1 MEHMT
6 KPIKIT
12 FLVLLVVFIYVM
24 FGQQFLRMVIPEE
37 WFMNSATASLAFWL
51 PYLIFISLS
60 VRLIVLV
67 LKEKVEDKLR
77 KFLLATGIA
86 PLVMFGSIIL
96 HNLVYGLF
104 IVLFGENFWERI
116 GIGDEPFFFI
126 LAVIIC
132 PIAFLVGAIGTVVLF
147 IKEKK

>member
-1 MEHMT
+1 MT
-6 KPIKIT
+6 KSIKIT
-12 FLVLLVVFIYVM
+12 FLALLAVFIYVM
-24 FGQQFLRMVIPEE
+24 FGQQFLRMAISEE
-37 WFMNSATASLAFWL
+37 WFMNSAIAPLIFWL

-60 VRLIVLV
+60 VRLIILV
-67 LKEKVEDKLR
+67 SKEKVEGKLR
-77 KFLLATGIA
+77 KFLLLTGIA

-132 PIAFLVGAIGTVVLF
+132 PIAFLVGATGTIVLF